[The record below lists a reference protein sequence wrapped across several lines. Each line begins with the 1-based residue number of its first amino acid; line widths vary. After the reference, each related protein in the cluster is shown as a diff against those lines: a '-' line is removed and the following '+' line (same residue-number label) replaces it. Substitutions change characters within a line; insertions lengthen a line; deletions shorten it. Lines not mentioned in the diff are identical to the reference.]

1 MLQALP
7 YINEAL
13 ILLSALCI
21 ALGWW
26 FIKKNRVQLH
36 KWCMILGVVL
46 AALFFIGYAS
56 KTFLV
61 GSTSFSG
68 ASVLR
73 APYQIF
79 LTVHSILATIA
90 AVLGLLALRFVYKR
104 RFSNHAKIGRI
115 TAPLWFVTAGTGL
128 VVFLML
134 YVIFPPGPNMKVF
147 QFAFLH

>member
-1 MLQALP
+1 MFHVLP
-7 YINEAL
+7 YINEGL
-13 ILLSALCI
+13 ILLSALSV

-36 KWCMILGVVL
+36 KWFMNLGVVF

-61 GSTSFSG
+61 GSTSFNGDSF
-68 ASVLR
+68 LR
-73 APYQIF
+73 APYQFF
-79 LTVHSILATIA
+79 LTVHSIIATIA
-90 AVLGLLALRFVYKR
+90 AVLGLMALRYVYKR

-134 YVIFPPGPNMKVF
+134 YVIFPPGPNVQVF
-147 QFAFLH
+147 QFAFLR